1 MKLEYNQVPD
11 LNDKTK
17 WLELEVKKEPIYG
30 NSGNLIV
37 PIGEKK
43 YYREI
48 KNKKIG
54 SGMSIAIT
62 LFEKEHS
69 LLCWSYAV
77 TDREN
82 RRIVVG
88 YMALRMKN
96 GKWAVSNLLINGVS
110 IEKDENILHLHIY
123 EKEAWIF
130 LKAKKGWAMRKINP
144 APFKNK

>member
-1 MKLEYNQVPD
+1 MESEYDQVPD

-17 WLELEVKKEPIYG
+17 WMELEVKKEPIYG

-37 PIGEKK
+37 PIGETK

-48 KNKKIG
+48 GSKKINP
-54 SGMSIAIT
+54 GMSTAIAI
-62 LFEKEHS
+62 FGKEPS
-69 LLCWSYAV
+69 LICWNYVVAGK
-77 TDREN
+77 EN
-82 RRIVVG
+82 KRTVIG

-110 IEKDENILHLHIY
+110 VEKDGNIVHLHIY

-130 LKAKKGWAMRKINP
+130 LKAKKGWCIRKI
-144 APFKNK
+144 KKSS